1 MTQILTPFADRL
13 RDKRQERIDARKAG
27 MHERM
32 CWVCQKDKPTKGGT
46 YPNRGNRRGSVR
58 DEQFRCEECTA
69 RLAAKKAAKEI
80 E

>member
-1 MTQILTPFADRL
+1 MTQVFNPFLEKVAAENL
-13 RDKRQERIDARKAG
+13 QSKAAREAG
-27 MHERM
+27 LHKRM

-58 DEQFRCEECTA
+58 GEQFRCEDCTA
-69 RLAAKKAAKEI
+69 RLAAKKVAKEI